1 MQAATLDRRRR
12 KATLPTRL
20 GDPSTPFSKS
30 SAGIKTKTE
39 DQNNKKRHRTTQT
52 ETELPIRKRS
62 RPLDTPLFY
71 VPNPVTDAVVGSVAR
86 RLMEIDSL
94 VCVCVSVCVWLC
106 GREDA
111 IGLRRQRRSVDAR
124 RRAYRTVWATCWFD
138 PFTWWY
144 DRWVR
149 SDAMAVAFSP
159 VRVDLPPACAG
170 KRARDRARRSVHHLG
185 FFVCNWLQRVGR
197 SRRVAWSELNRK
209 CRFILMKLATCL
221 RPWCDRHSHPNT
233 HTHTHIHTHTHTQA
247 FCSPILVFSS
257 FLPSFLVISS
267 FLSIYLSAFLPFFR
281 SFVRFFRCS
290 SYQIWAENPR
300 ACKFVSVW
308 RGQRDKENK
317 KKRIE

>member
-1 MQAATLDRRRR
+1 MASSSGPINRVAEKEAGAALVTTAPGTDAASAIASQVSQVSLIMSICADLSERRSIPKTQKHTHSHTRAHTPTTTYTQTRAHAHTHTHTHTHTHAATQKSRHMQAATLDRRRR

-124 RRAYRTVWATCWFD
+124 RRAYRTVWATC
-138 PFTWWY
+138 
-144 DRWVR
+144 
-149 SDAMAVAFSP
+149 
-159 VRVDLPPACAG
+159 
-170 KRARDRARRSVHHLG
+170 
-185 FFVCNWLQRVGR
+185 
-197 SRRVAWSELNRK
+197 
-209 CRFILMKLATCL
+209 
-221 RPWCDRHSHPNT
+221 
-233 HTHTHIHTHTHTQA
+233 
-247 FCSPILVFSS
+247 
-257 FLPSFLVISS
+257 
-267 FLSIYLSAFLPFFR
+267 
-281 SFVRFFRCS
+281 
-290 SYQIWAENPR
+290 
-300 ACKFVSVW
+300 
-308 RGQRDKENK
+308 
-317 KKRIE
+317 